1 MSVWQRLNPQLLHYF
16 LAVSRTG
23 SLSAAARQLHCV
35 PSNVSAR
42 LRQLEQQLGTPL
54 FQRQARQLGLTLAGE
69 RLLPHAQ
76 QLEQL
81 CQRAWHSVH
90 QDVWAGTLRL
100 GSMETCA
107 AVRLP
112 ELLADFHRHAPQIS
126 LNLITGTSRWLLGEV
141 LEERLDAALIGGP
154 YEHPQLC
161 VEVIW
166 RERLELV
173 IPKGYRLEQVLATP
187 LTLLGF
193 PAGCHYRERLERWAE
208 RQAAPVAVRQSYG
221 SVETI
226 FASVAAGM
234 GVGLLP
240 ASLKERHPR
249 SALVDWLPIDRDLA
263 QTPTLLVHRK
273 DLPPNPALE
282 PLLSLL
288 RQQVLNTDGSP
299 FLHTDTE

>member
-54 FQRQARQLGLTLAGE
+54 FQRHARQLDLTLAGE

-90 QDVWAGTLRL
+90 QDIWAGALRL

-112 ELLADFHRHAPQIS
+112 ELLADFHRHAPQVS

-141 LEERLDAALIGGP
+141 LDGRLDAALIGGP

-161 VEVIW
+161 MEVIW
-166 RERLELV
+166 HEQLQLAL
-173 IPKGYRLEQVLATP
+173 PKGYSLEHLLAAP

-208 RQAAPVAVRQSYG
+208 RQAASVAVRQSYG

-226 FASVAAGM
+226 FASIAAGM

-240 ASLKERHPR
+240 ASLKQRHPR
-249 SALVDWLPIDRDLA
+249 AALVDWLPIDQDLA
-263 QTPTLLVHRK
+263 QSPTLLVRRT
-273 DLPPNPALE
+273 DQPINPALE
-282 PLLSLL
+282 PLLNLL
-288 RQQVLNTDGSP
+288 RQETR
-299 FLHTDTE
+299 